1 MHLMRKLSKRMK
13 LSNDLTDYLCKLIKL
28 HLRPISLAK
37 EGDEAQ
43 IVEIETRVSV
53 VGRVW
58 SIDAYPNGVDVH
70 RWSITLMD
78 KTGSAASVAFKQF
91 IPISAAAIT
100 RGDDVAIL
108 NGEVGEWAGRPQVR
122 IGPGARVVILRH
134 SEDTPD
140 F

>member
-1 MHLMRKLSKRMK
+1 MA
-13 LSNDLTDYLCKLIKL
+13 TDDDVS
-28 HLRPISLAK
+28 PV
-37 EGDEAQ
+37 
-43 IVEIETRVSV
+43 VEVETRVSV

-58 SIDAYPNGVDVH
+58 SIDAFPNGVGVN

-91 IPISAAAIT
+91 IPVSAPAIS
-100 RGDDVAIL
+100 RGDEIAIL

-122 IGPGARVVILRH
+122 IGPGARVVILKH
-134 SEDTPD
+134 AEDTID